1 MRVKKRRGL
10 WYRIRKY
17 DYHRMVKSM
26 LSNVNDFFALIAI
39 LLLLFLIP
47 SLFR

>member
-17 DYHRMVKSM
+17 NYYRVVKFV

-47 SLFR
+47 ALFR